1 MNSKI
6 FPNYIILSESR
17 YIYKNIQRKQKLI
30 DLLQYL
36 EKKSKNKN
44 KQKVQAKD
52 KIFNSTELESM
63 MKQSDFTNHDIKDT
77 EGKQDV
83 SASVDI
89 LINVIEKAEKK
100 IKIKIENGK

>member
-1 MNSKI
+1 M
-6 FPNYIILSESR
+6 
-17 YIYKNIQRKQKLI
+17 I

-36 EKKSKNKN
+36 EKKTKNKN
-44 KQKVQAKD
+44 KQKVQPKD

-63 MKQSDFTNHDIKDT
+63 MKQSDFTNYDIKDI

-83 SASVDI
+83 SASLDL

>member
-1 MNSKI
+1 M
-6 FPNYIILSESR
+6 
-17 YIYKNIQRKQKLI
+17 I

-36 EKKSKNKN
+36 EKKTKNKN
-44 KQKVQAKD
+44 KQKVQPKD

-63 MKQSDFTNHDIKDT
+63 MKQSDFTNYDIKDI

-83 SASVDI
+83 SASLDL
-89 LINVIEKAEKK
+89 LINVIEKDEKK

>member
-1 MNSKI
+1 
-6 FPNYIILSESR
+6 
-17 YIYKNIQRKQKLI
+17 LI

-36 EKKSKNKN
+36 EKKTKNKN
-44 KQKVQAKD
+44 KQKVQPKD

-63 MKQSDFTNHDIKDT
+63 MKQSDFTNYDIKDI

-83 SASVDI
+83 SASLDL